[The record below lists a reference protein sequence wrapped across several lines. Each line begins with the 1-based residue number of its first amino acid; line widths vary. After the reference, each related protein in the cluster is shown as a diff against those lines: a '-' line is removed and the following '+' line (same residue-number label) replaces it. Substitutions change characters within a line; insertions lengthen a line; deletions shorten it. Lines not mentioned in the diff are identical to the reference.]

1 MKEASGIPIFCAYDE
16 VCDLTKLIPNP
27 RNPNRHNDKQIAL
40 LAKIIRH
47 QGWRNPIVTSNRS
60 GFIVKGHGRLQAA
73 QLLGVEMVPVDR
85 QDYATEAEE
94 HADMIADNRIAELAE
109 NDPQTLKDLLQ
120 ELDSGEI
127 DMDLTGFDEMELER
141 LLTQFHQGNDA
152 EPQIDKA
159 AELQKKWQTGFG
171 QLWQLGEHKIL
182 CGDATK
188 VEDVKKLLGAEIPNL
203 MVTDPPYGVQYD
215 PEWRNE
221 AARNCDAMGNR
232 CIGAGAVGI
241 VHNDDNCDWT
251 PAWQLFPGNVAYV
264 WHAGVR
270 AAEVQVSLESAKFKI
285 RSQIIWAKNN
295 FAISRGD
302 YHWQHE
308 PCWYAVREGK
318 TGDFAGDRS
327 QTTLW
332 EIDKPQKSETG
343 HSTQKPLECMA
354 RPIKNNSQPRDLV
367 YDPFVGSGT
376 TIIAC
381 ENLRRKC
388 RAIEISP
395 AYVAVSIQRWVDV
408 TGKQPKLI

>member
-109 NDPQTLKDLLQ
+109 NDSQTLKDLLQ

-171 QLWQLGEHKIL
+171 QLWQLGDHKIL

-188 VEDVKKLLGAEIPNL
+188 AQDVNKLLGPEIANL
-203 MVTDPPYGVQYD
+203 MVTDPPYGVEYD

-221 AARNCDAMGNR
+221 STIDGRGV
-232 CIGAGAVGI
+232 IGARAVGI

-270 AAEVQVSLESAKFKI
+270 AAEVQASLECTKFKI

-295 FAISRGD
+295 FVISRGD

-343 HSTQKPLECMA
+343 HSTQKPLECMEK
-354 RPIKNNSQPRDLV
+354 PIKNNSQPGDLV

-381 ENLRRKC
+381 ENLKRKC